1 MSTLRIRSV
10 SLQLLVAA
18 GLVTALALAVGG
30 PTAASAKKKQKDR
43 CARADARLAATGK
56 GDKDGDG
63 LSNCRERL
71 LGTSAVLA
79 DTDDDGLD
87 DATEVEDGCDPND
100 ADSDH
105 DGVED
110 GEDPTP
116 ALPPEQKL
124 EAILDALTCPQP
136 GVPGSL
142 SALGVTVVL
151 DDATQ
156 FEDATCDELA
166 AALAVPE
173 RVVVE
178 VKIAEDASGGLT
190 ALEVQRE
197 DGHHDSGD
205 DAGDD
210 DQGEDAGGG
219 D

>member
-1 MSTLRIRSV
+1 MLNPIRWI
-10 SLQLLVAA
+10 SLQAALAA
-18 GLVTALALAVGG
+18 GLVATLALAAGA
-30 PTAASAKKKQKDR
+30 PTAAAAKKKDR
-43 CARADARLAATGK
+43 CAKADARLAATGK

-87 DATEVEDGCDPND
+87 DATEVEEGCDPND

-105 DGVED
+105 DGIED

-116 ALPPEQKL
+116 ALPPEQKM

-173 RVVVE
+173 TVVVE
-178 VKIAEDASGGLT
+178 VKIAEDENGGLT

-205 DAGDD
+205 DPGDD
-210 DQGEDAGGG
+210 DQGEDAGGN